1 MTPDHVNILGISYS
15 TSDDKD
21 VLSRI
26 DESVRT
32 KTKLTII
39 QPHFYHAVLGRS
51 DPNIFDLYQKYDIA
65 LPDGYGMYLAG
76 KFLYGKAKAFRQIFN
91 GTDLYELL
99 LKETNIRHWRI
110 FFFRR
115 N

>member
-1 MTPDHVNILGISYS
+1 MTPDHVNILGIWYS

-39 QPHFYHAVLGRS
+39 QPHFYHAVLGWS

-76 KFLYGKAKAFRQIFN
+76 KFLYQKGESVQANF
-91 GTDLYELL
+91 
-99 LKETNIRHWRI
+99 
-110 FFFRR
+110 
-115 N
+115 